1 MVELGVRDVSF
12 GYGSEVVIKNV
23 TLNAFPGKMVAII
36 GPNGSGKTTLLKLL
50 ANIIKPST
58 GKIMFD
64 GVDIRRMDKDEI
76 TKIVSYSPQEN
87 VIPGILTV
95 YEVVLLGRIPY
106 LSWRISRD
114 DLEITKNV
122 LEELGLEIYARK
134 YANQL
139 SGGERQMILIAQALV
154 REPKLLLLDEPV
166 SNLDIRNQLEI
177 LDLIKR
183 ITRQKE
189 ITTITVLHD
198 LNLAARYADKLV
210 VLNRGSIYT
219 CGEPEAVLTP
229 DMLSSV
235 YGVEAKINRNNRF
248 VQIIP
253 IRPLNRGVEA
263 LGQNF

>member
-1 MVELGVRDVSF
+1 MVEVEVRDVSF
-12 GYGSEVVIKNV
+12 NYGSEAVVKDV
-23 TLNAFPGKMVAII
+23 TLNAFPGEVLAII
-36 GPNGSGKTTLLKLL
+36 GPNGAGKTTLLKLV
-50 ANIIKPST
+50 ANVIKPSS

-64 GVDIRRMDKDEI
+64 GVDIRKMDKDEI

-87 VIPGILTV
+87 IIPSILTV

-106 LSWRISRD
+106 LSWRISRN
-114 DLEITKNV
+114 DLEVTKNV
-122 LEELGLEIYARK
+122 LEELGLEICVRK

-154 REPKLLLLDEPV
+154 REPRLLLLDEPV

-183 ITRQKE
+183 ITRQRE

-210 VLNRGSIYT
+210 VLNSGSIYAY
-219 CGEPEAVLTP
+219 GEPEVVLTP

-235 YGVEAKINRNNRF
+235 YGVEAIE
-248 VQIIP
+248 QT
-253 IRPLNRGVEA
+253 
-263 LGQNF
+263 